1 MGNWGIEPAGG
12 QRSSRPEASVPA
24 GQRPAFHAGQRPA
37 FHAGQRPAFQP
48 AGGQRS
54 SRPEASVP
62 AGETPVFIG
71 LSFELIRAR
80 GFVDDQRCSVL
91 G

>member
-12 QRSSRPEASVPA
+12 QRSSRPEASVP
-24 GQRPAFHAGQRPA
+24 AGQRPA